1 MAAADDSA
9 DWSLV
14 NFAKQVFGAKPAAP
28 ETAFNFV
35 EPEPTEDEPASTTA
49 ETDEVAAPDKDLP
62 AAEDEIAP
70 VEEPVKTVEPEEM
83 AVESDEMAVAEV
95 QDVSSPGGMQSAISK
110 DGRQSRTASEMA
122 DIILNALRADYPA
135 PARGFVVTVYGS
147 RPWNAMLTI
156 KPEAGRIKDARL
168 WRERVQDIG
177 AQLRRDFDI
186 IHEIE
191 EPEPEPDTEPEP
203 EPDTDTDTEPEPEP
217 DADADTEKKTDTE
230 TQGDAV

>member
-83 AVESDEMAVAEV
+83 AVAEV
-95 QDVSSPGGMQSAISK
+95 QDVSSPGGMQPAISK

-177 AQLRRDFDI
+177 AQLRRDFDV

-191 EPEPEPDTEPEP
+191 EPEPEPEPEP
-203 EPDTDTDTEPEPEP
+203 ETEPEP

>member
-14 NFAKQVFGAKPAAP
+14 NFAKQVFGAKSAAA

-49 ETDEVAAPDKDLP
+49 ATDKAVAPDDDP

-70 VEEPVKTVEPEEM
+70 VEKPVEAIEPGM
-83 AVESDEMAVAEV
+83 AVESEEMAVAEV
-95 QDVSSPGGMQSAISK
+95 QDVPSPGAMQPAISK

-147 RPWNAMLTI
+147 HPWNAMLTI

-177 AQLRRDFDI
+177 AQLRRDFDV
-186 IHEIE
+186 IHEFE
-191 EPEPEPDTEPEP
+191 EPEPETEPEP
-203 EPDTDTDTEPEPEP
+203 EPETETEREPDTE
-217 DADADTEKKTDTE
+217 TKTDTE

>member
-14 NFAKQVFGAKPAAP
+14 NFAKQVFGAKSAAP

-35 EPEPTEDEPASTTA
+35 EPEPTEDEPASKTA
-49 ETDEVAAPDKDLP
+49 ETDEVAAPDKDPP

-70 VEEPVKTVEPEEM
+70 VEEPVKAIEPEEM
-83 AVESDEMAVAEV
+83 AVESEEMAVAEV
-95 QDVSSPGGMQSAISK
+95 QDVSSPGGMQPAISK

-168 WRERVQDIG
+168 WRDRVQDIG
-177 AQLRRDFDI
+177 AQLRRDFDV

-191 EPEPEPDTEPEP
+191 EPAPEPDTEL
-203 EPDTDTDTEPEPEP
+203 EPDTEPDIATDTE
-217 DADADTEKKTDTE
+217 TKTDTE

>member
-14 NFAKQVFGAKPAAP
+14 NFAKQVFGAKSAAP

-49 ETDEVAAPDKDLP
+49 ETDQAVAPDDAP

-70 VEEPVKTVEPEEM
+70 VEEPVKAIEPEQM
-83 AVESDEMAVAEV
+83 AVESEEMAVAEV
-95 QDVSSPGGMQSAISK
+95 PDAPSPEAMQPATGK
-110 DGRQSRTASEMA
+110 DGRQCRTASEMA
-122 DIILNALRADYPA
+122 DIVLNALRADYPA
-135 PARGFVVTVYGS
+135 PAQGFVVTVYGLH
-147 RPWNAMLTI
+147 PWNAMLTI

-168 WRERVQDIG
+168 WRDRVQDIG
-177 AQLRRDFDI
+177 AQLRRDFDV

-191 EPEPEPDTEPEP
+191 EPEPEPEPE
-203 EPDTDTDTEPEPEP
+203 TEP
-217 DADADTEKKTDTE
+217 DADADTETKTDTE